1 MMIFFVCLM
10 VSSACSAF
18 FPSSKSCEK
27 WFPPHRG
34 QGHNMYCG
42 IQWEMGFV
50 AGNRRMYS
58 CVAKYIDFVAK
69 SNIFWQNNG
78 AFLKGDYVLFASD
91 IVFMALCSISGKHF
105 LVAKYGVSMA
115 SCSIFGGWGKK
126 KIAFS
131 FYFIFIFLWKNYL
144 I

>member
-69 SNIFWQNNG
+69 SNILWKNNG
-78 AFLKGDYVLFASD
+78 AFLEGDYVLFASD
-91 IVFMALCSISGKHF
+91 IVFMALCSISGKLFWWQNTGFPWQVVAFLGVGAKRKSHF
-105 LVAKYGVSMA
+105 HFILFLFF
-115 SCSIFGGWGKK
+115 CGKT
-126 KIAFS
+126 I
-131 FYFIFIFLWKNYL
+131 
-144 I
+144 